1 MIEYSSI
8 RVKKSTRDL
17 LNEQR
22 RKYQTIFNQEMSNDD
37 FINYLLQECE
47 IK

>member
-8 RVKKSTRDL
+8 RVKKETRDM
-17 LNEQR
+17 LNKQR
-22 RKYQTIFNQEMSNDD
+22 IKYQIVFNKEMSNDE

-47 IK
+47 IE